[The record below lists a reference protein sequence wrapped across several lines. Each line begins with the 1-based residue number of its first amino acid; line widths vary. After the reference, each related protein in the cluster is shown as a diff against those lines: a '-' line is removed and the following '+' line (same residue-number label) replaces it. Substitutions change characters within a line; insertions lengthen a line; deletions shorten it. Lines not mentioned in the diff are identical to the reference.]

1 MGKFITESLKE
12 KDLIMKLSL
21 FTASWCASC
30 GTLKQ
35 SLNSICTND
44 LEIEVLDV
52 DALGMQ
58 ALSKVG
64 IKGIPSLILY
74 DNQGNE
80 IKRKSGAL
88 TKKQLEVFLGLDS

>member
-1 MGKFITESLKE
+1 VKVSLY
-12 KDLIMKLSL
+12 S
-21 FTASWCASC
+21 APWCGSC
-30 GTLKQ
+30 QTVKQ

-44 LEIEVLDV
+44 LEIQVIDI
-52 DALGMQ
+52 DTLGMQ

-80 IKRKSGAL
+80 LKRKSGAL
-88 TKKQLEVFLGLDS
+88 TKKQLEVFLGLESN

>member
-1 MGKFITESLKE
+1 MGK
-12 KDLIMKLSL
+12 LSV
-21 FTASWCASC
+21 FSANWCSSC
-30 GTLKQ
+30 QTLKQ

-44 LEIEVLDV
+44 LEIQVIDI
-52 DALGMQ
+52 DTLGMQ

-88 TKKQLEVFLGLDS
+88 TKKQLEVFLGLDQHDN

>member
-1 MGKFITESLKE
+1 MKVSLY
-12 KDLIMKLSL
+12 S
-21 FTASWCASC
+21 APWCGSC
-30 GTLKQ
+30 QTVKQ
-35 SLNSICTND
+35 VLNSICTED

-52 DALGMQ
+52 DTLGMQ

-64 IKGIPSLILY
+64 IKCIPTLILY

-88 TKKQLEVFLGLDS
+88 TKKQLEVFLRLDS

>member
-1 MGKFITESLKE
+1 
-12 KDLIMKLSL
+12 MKLSL

-30 GTLKQ
+30 STVKQ
-35 SLNSICTND
+35 SLNSICTED

-52 DALGMQ
+52 DTLGMQ

-88 TKKQLEVFLGLDS
+88 TKKQLEVFLGLESN

>member
-1 MGKFITESLKE
+1 
-12 KDLIMKLSL
+12 MKVSVYS
-21 FTASWCASC
+21 ASWCASC

-35 SLNSICTND
+35 SLNSICTED

-52 DALGMQ
+52 DTLGMQ

-80 IKRKSGAL
+80 LKRKTGAL
-88 TKKQLEVFLGLDS
+88 TKKQLQDFLGLESN

>member
-1 MGKFITESLKE
+1 VKVSLY
-12 KDLIMKLSL
+12 S
-21 FTASWCASC
+21 APWCGSC
-30 GTLKQ
+30 QTVKQ
-35 SLNSICTND
+35 SLNSICTED

-52 DALGMQ
+52 DTLGMQ

-88 TKKQLEVFLGLDS
+88 TKKQLEVFLGLD

>member
-1 MGKFITESLKE
+1 
-12 KDLIMKLSL
+12 MKLSL
-21 FTASWCASC
+21 YSASWCASC
-30 GTLKQ
+30 GTVKQ
-35 SLNSICTND
+35 SLNSICTED
-44 LEIEVLDV
+44 LEIEILDV
-52 DALGMQ
+52 DTLGMQ

-88 TKKQLEVFLGLDS
+88 TKKQLEVFLGA

>member
-1 MGKFITESLKE
+1 
-12 KDLIMKLSL
+12 MKVSVYS
-21 FTASWCASC
+21 ASWCASC

-35 SLNSICTND
+35 SLNAINTED
-44 LEIEVLDV
+44 LEIEILDV
-52 DALGMQ
+52 DTLGMQ

-88 TKKQLEVFLGLDS
+88 TKKQLEVFLGLESN

>member
-1 MGKFITESLKE
+1 
-12 KDLIMKLSL
+12 MKLSL
-21 FTASWCASC
+21 YSASWCASC

-35 SLNSICTND
+35 ALNSIDNED

-52 DALGMQ
+52 DTLGKQ
-58 ALSKVG
+58 ALDKAG

-80 IKRKSGAL
+80 LRRKSGAL
-88 TKKQLEVFLGLDS
+88 TKKQLEVFLSIDN

>member
-1 MGKFITESLKE
+1 
-12 KDLIMKLSL
+12 MKVSVYS
-21 FTASWCASC
+21 ASWCASC

-35 SLNSICTND
+35 SLNSVCTED

-74 DNQGNE
+74 DNQGKE

-88 TKKQLEVFLGLDS
+88 TKKQLQDFLGLD

>member
-1 MGKFITESLKE
+1 
-12 KDLIMKLSL
+12 MKVSVYS
-21 FTASWCASC
+21 ASWCASC

-35 SLNSICTND
+35 SLNSIDTED

-52 DALGMQ
+52 DTLGMQ

-80 IKRKSGAL
+80 IKRKTGAL
-88 TKKQLEVFLGLDS
+88 TKKQLEMFLGLDRLDCSAVSAKQLDN

>member
-1 MGKFITESLKE
+1 MKVSLY
-12 KDLIMKLSL
+12 S
-21 FTASWCASC
+21 APWCGSC
-30 GTLKQ
+30 QTVKQ

-44 LEIEVLDV
+44 LEIQVIDI
-52 DALGMQ
+52 DNLGMQ

-80 IKRKSGAL
+80 IKRKTGAL
-88 TKKQLEVFLGLDS
+88 TKKQLEVFLGLESN

>member
-1 MGKFITESLKE
+1 
-12 KDLIMKLSL
+12 MKLSL
-21 FTASWCASC
+21 YSASWCASC

-35 SLNSICTND
+35 SLNSIDTED

-52 DALGMQ
+52 DTLGMQ

-88 TKKQLEVFLGLDS
+88 TKKQLEVFLGLESN

>member
-1 MGKFITESLKE
+1 
-12 KDLIMKLSL
+12 MKVSVYS
-21 FTASWCASC
+21 ASWCASC

-35 SLNSICTND
+35 SLNSICTED
-44 LEIEVLDV
+44 LEVEILDI
-52 DALGMQ
+52 DTLGMQ

-88 TKKQLEVFLGLDS
+88 TKKQLEVFLGLESN

>member
-1 MGKFITESLKE
+1 
-12 KDLIMKLSL
+12 MKVSL
-21 FTASWCASC
+21 FTAQWCSACS
-30 GTLKQ
+30 TVKQ
-35 SLNSICTND
+35 ALNSIPTED

-52 DALGMQ
+52 DTLGMQ

-88 TKKQLEVFLGLDS
+88 TKKQLEVFLSIDT

>member
-1 MGKFITESLKE
+1 MKVSLY
-12 KDLIMKLSL
+12 S
-21 FTASWCASC
+21 APWCGSC
-30 GTLKQ
+30 QTVKQ
-35 SLNSICTND
+35 SLNSICTED

-52 DALGMQ
+52 DTLGMQ

-88 TKKQLEVFLGLDS
+88 TKKQLEVFLGLDQLDN

>member
-1 MGKFITESLKE
+1 
-12 KDLIMKLSL
+12 MKVSVYS
-21 FTASWCASC
+21 ASWCASC

-35 SLNSICTND
+35 ALNAINTED
-44 LEIEVLDV
+44 LEIEILDV
-52 DALGMQ
+52 DTLGMQ
-58 ALSKVG
+58 SLSKVG

-88 TKKQLEVFLGLDS
+88 TKKQLEDFLGLDN

>member
-1 MGKFITESLKE
+1 MKVSLY
-12 KDLIMKLSL
+12 S
-21 FTASWCASC
+21 APWCGSC
-30 GTLKQ
+30 QTVKQ
-35 SLNSICTND
+35 SLNSICTED

>member
-1 MGKFITESLKE
+1 MKVSLY
-12 KDLIMKLSL
+12 S
-21 FTASWCASC
+21 APWCGSC
-30 GTLKQ
+30 QTVKQ

-44 LEIEVLDV
+44 LEIQVIDI
-52 DALGMQ
+52 DTLGMQ

-88 TKKQLEVFLGLDS
+88 TKKQLEVFLGLESN

>member
-1 MGKFITESLKE
+1 
-12 KDLIMKLSL
+12 MKLVKYQSAWCQSCKTQTSL
-21 FTASWCASC
+21 
-30 GTLKQ
+30 
-35 SLNSICTND
+35 LNTID
-44 LEIEVLDV
+44 LGDIALEQVDIDNLD
-52 DALGMQ
+52 MQ

-88 TKKQLEVFLGLDS
+88 TKKQLEVFLGLESN

>member
-1 MGKFITESLKE
+1 
-12 KDLIMKLSL
+12 MKLSL
-21 FTASWCASC
+21 YSASWCASC
-30 GTLKQ
+30 GTVKQ
-35 SLNSICTND
+35 SLNSICTED

-52 DALGMQ
+52 DTLGMQ

-88 TKKQLEVFLGLDS
+88 TKKQLEVFLGLESN

>member
-1 MGKFITESLKE
+1 
-12 KDLIMKLSL
+12 MKVSVYS
-21 FTASWCASC
+21 ASWCASC

-35 SLNSICTND
+35 SLNSICTED
-44 LEIEVLDV
+44 LEIEILDV
-52 DALGMQ
+52 DTLGMQ

-64 IKGIPSLILY
+64 IKGIPSIILY

-88 TKKQLEVFLGLDS
+88 TKKQLEDFLGV

>member
-1 MGKFITESLKE
+1 
-12 KDLIMKLSL
+12 MKLSL
-21 FTASWCASC
+21 YSASWCASC

-35 SLNSICTND
+35 SLNSIDTED
-44 LEIEVLDV
+44 LEIEILDV
-52 DALGMQ
+52 DTLGMQ

-80 IKRKSGAL
+80 LKRKSGAL
-88 TKKQLEVFLGLDS
+88 TKKQLEVFFGLDQLDN